1 MNQEYNDFLE
11 QLIIDG
17 PPWEKR
23 ETAGFFR
30 TIKITII
37 EFFRDPARV
46 FAVMRRVGDKGS
58 ALQYTVFLQIMAT
71 VVSLAISSLITG
83 NTQLI
88 PPWMNELL
96 GGGYD
101 WGTIFLIS
109 MPVMVIIEQYLKSF
123 FLNVA
128 LGMLGQ
134 AHYPFDTVFRITAYS
149 NGTAAPWMIL
159 PGVGGFI
166 YLGYSL
172 YLMLV
177 GFRTIYGLRGG
188 QFFLSIVLA
197 TFLGFLSLLLLSV
210 LIAFFIPATV

>member
-23 ETAGFFR
+23 ESAGFFQ
-30 TIKITII
+30 TLKITLI
-37 EFFRDPARV
+37 EFFRNPARV
-46 FAVMRRVGDKGS
+46 FAVMRRSGDMGS

-71 VVSLAISSLITG
+71 VISLAISSLITG

-88 PPWMNELL
+88 PPWMNEVL

-109 MPVMVIIEQYLKSF
+109 MPVMVILGQYFKSF

-159 PGVGGFI
+159 PGIGGLI
-166 YLGYSL
+166 YIAYNF

-188 QFFLSIVLA
+188 QFFLAVVLA
-197 TFLGFLSLLLLSV
+197 IFLGFLSLLLISII
-210 LIAFFIPATV
+210 IAFLIPTAV

>member
-1 MNQEYNDFLE
+1 MNQEYNEYLE

-23 ETAGFFR
+23 ETVGFFQ
-30 TIKITII
+30 TLKITII
-37 EFFRDPARV
+37 EFFRNPARV
-46 FAVMRRVGDKGS
+46 FAVMRRSGDMSS
-58 ALQYTVFLQIMAT
+58 ALQYAVFLQIMAT
-71 VVSLAISSLITG
+71 VISLAISAAISG

-88 PPWMNELL
+88 PPWMNDLL

-109 MPVMVIIEQYLKSF
+109 MPVMVILEQYFKAF
-123 FLNVA
+123 FLNLA

-159 PGVGGFI
+159 PSIGGFI
-166 YLGYSL
+166 YIGYSF

-188 QFFLSIVLA
+188 QFFLAIVLA
-197 TFLGFLSLLLLSV
+197 TFLGFLSLLLISV
-210 LIAFFIPATV
+210 VLAFFIPAPV